1 MHSTFKKAALTSAVT
16 AALLAGGLV
25 TSTAS
30 AEISANIGF
39 TSNYLFRGVTQ
50 TDDQAAV
57 QGGLDFEHEGGFYIG
72 TWASNV
78 DFGDGDSG
86 YEIDAYFGVA
96 GEIGASGV
104 GFDVGYIY
112 YAYPSLDD
120 SDLGEIYGALD
131 FMGLYG
137 MINYV
142 TNADESDFEGS
153 LAYEIGYEFEV
164 VPAISLGAAVGYV
177 DFHKDAENNQG
188 EKDYTWWSLYLTK
201 ATSMGDFT
209 FAYTQNDTDEDD
221 DPRFNVSFV
230 MSF

>member
-1 MHSTFKKAALTSAVT
+1 MHSTFKKAAITSAVT

-30 AEISANIGF
+30 AELSANIGF

-120 SDLGEIYGALD
+120 ADLGEIYGALD

-142 TNADESDFEGS
+142 TNADDSDLEGTIS
-153 LAYEIGYEFEV
+153 YELGYSFDV
-164 VPAISLGAAVGYV
+164 TADIALGATVGHV
-177 DFHKDAENNQG
+177 AWDQSDWE
-188 EKDYTWWSLYLTK
+188 DYTWWSLYLTK
-201 ATSMGDFT
+201 STSMGDFT
-209 FAYTQNDTDEDD
+209 FAYTQNDIDDDSNID

>member
-1 MHSTFKKAALTSAVT
+1 MHSTFKKAAITSAVT

-30 AEISANIGF
+30 AELSANIGF
-39 TSNYLFRGVTQ
+39 TSNYLFRGVSES
-50 TDDQAAV
+50 DDRAAV
-57 QGGLDFEHEGGFYIG
+57 QGGIDFEHEGGFYIG
-72 TWASNV
+72 TWTSSL
-78 DFGDGDSG
+78 DGSEDRGG
-86 YEIDAYFGVA
+86 YEVDVYFGVT
-96 GEIGASGV
+96 GEVGASGV

-112 YAYPSLDD
+112 YAYPGAESADD
-120 SDLGEIYGALD
+120 ANFGEIYGALD

-142 TNADESDFEGS
+142 TNADDSDVESS
-153 LAYEIGYEFEV
+153 LAYEIGYSFDAT
-164 VPAISLGAAVGYV
+164 PDIALGATIGYV
-177 DFHKDAENNQG
+177 DWDYSDG
-188 EKDYTWWSLYLTK
+188 EDYTWWSLYLTK